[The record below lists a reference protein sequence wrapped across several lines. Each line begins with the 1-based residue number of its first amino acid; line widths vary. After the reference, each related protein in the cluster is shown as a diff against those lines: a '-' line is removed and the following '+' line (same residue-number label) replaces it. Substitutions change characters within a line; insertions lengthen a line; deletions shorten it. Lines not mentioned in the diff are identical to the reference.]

1 MVRKATKKMPATKTG
16 KSTKRASAKPP
27 HAITPVAAAS
37 PVIQAEDRKHTI
49 NDIARLA
56 NVSKKTVSR
65 VINESPF
72 VREETRTRIA
82 EIMQRVSYTPDPQAR
97 GLAFRRSFLI
107 GLIYDNPN
115 APYVINFQEGA
126 LAALRRMGY
135 ELVVHPCD
143 RHSPEFLGDIK
154 NLIGRQ
160 KIDGVILLPPIS
172 ENDALSEMLKTLR
185 CPYIRVLSAPL
196 DEPRN
201 VILSMDRQS
210 AAEVAEHLAKLGHT
224 RIAMIAGP
232 INYRSSGERVAGFS
246 DALAERGLALSG
258 EMIAAGAYTFE
269 SGAACAELLLSRTPR
284 PTAIFA
290 GNDETAA
297 GVYRTAYL
305 RGLKIPDDLTI
316 IGFDDSPLA
325 SRLCPSLTTMHQPI
339 RDMGRLA
346 AEKLMGKIANAA
358 VLPPDAS
365 TVFPH
370 LVVRESSGR
379 PRGE

>member
-1 MVRKATKKMPATKTG
+1 MAKKTLK
-16 KSTKRASAKPP
+16 KSARRTAPGIQP
-27 HAITPVAAAS
+27 AAAS
-37 PVIQAEDRKHTI
+37 APAEDADKKHTI

-82 EIMQRVSYTPDPQAR
+82 EIMLRVGYTPDPQAR

-115 APYVINFQEGA
+115 APYVINIQEGA

-143 RHSPEFLGDIK
+143 RNGSEFLPEIR
-154 NLIGRQ
+154 NLISRQ
-160 KIDGVILLPPIS
+160 KLDGVILLPPVS
-172 ENDALSEMLKTLR
+172 ENAELPELLR
-185 CPYIRVLSAPL
+185 KLQCPYVRVLSAPL
-196 DEPRN
+196 DDSDN
-201 VILSMDRQS
+201 LVLSMDRQS

-224 RIAMIAGP
+224 RIAMIVGP
-232 INYRSSGERVAGFS
+232 ASYRSAHERLAGFS
-246 DALAERGLALSG
+246 NALADRGLTLAP
-258 EMIAAGAYTFE
+258 EYIAEGLYTFE
-269 SGAACAELLLSRTPR
+269 SGAACSELLLSRSPR

-305 RGLKIPDDLTI
+305 RGLKIPDDLTV

-325 SRLCPSLTTMHQPI
+325 SRLCPSLTTMRQPI

-346 AEKLMGKIANAA
+346 AEKVMAKIANSDGPT
-358 VLPPDAS
+358 VAS
-365 TVFPH
+365 TTVFPH

-379 PRGE
+379 PRN

>member
-1 MVRKATKKMPATKTG
+1 MARKATKKTPG
-16 KSTKRASAKPP
+16 KKAGKKRKRARVKA
-27 HAITPVAAAS
+27 PVAVPA
-37 PVIQAEDRKHTI
+37 PVIHKADGRKHTI

-115 APYVINFQEGA
+115 APYVINIQEGA

-143 RHSPEFLGDIK
+143 RSGPEFLVDIK

-172 ENDALSEMLKTLR
+172 ENNELSDMLKTLH

-196 DEPRN
+196 DEPQN
-201 VILSMDRQS
+201 VVLSMDRQS

-224 RIAMIAGP
+224 RIAMISGP
-232 INYRSSGERVAGFS
+232 SSFRSSIERVAGFTN
-246 DALAERGLALSG
+246 ALAERGLTLAPDF
-258 EMIAAGAYTFE
+258 IAEGAYTFE
-269 SGAACAELLLSRTPR
+269 SGAACAELLLTRTPR

-325 SRLCPSLTTMHQPI
+325 SRLCPSLTTMRQPI

-358 VLPPDAS
+358 TLPPDAGM
-365 TVFPH
+365 VFPH

-379 PRGE
+379 PRGS

>member
-1 MVRKATKKMPATKTG
+1 MVKKPAKKGQRRGKASSDTAPA
-16 KSTKRASAKPP
+16 
-27 HAITPVAAAS
+27 
-37 PVIQAEDRKHTI
+37 AEEVLDDSRKHTI

-72 VREETRTRIA
+72 VRQETRARIA
-82 EIMQRVSYTPDPQAR
+82 EIMQRVGYTPDPQAR

-115 APYVINFQEGA
+115 APYVINIQEGA
-126 LAALRRMGY
+126 LWALRSMGF

-143 RHSPEFLGDIK
+143 RNSVDFLQEIR
-154 NLIGRQ
+154 NLVSRQ
-160 KIDGVILLPPIS
+160 KLDGVILLPPVS
-172 ENDALSEMLKTLR
+172 ENAALPDLLRELKTA
-185 CPYIRVLSAPL
+185 YVRVLSARL
-196 DEPRN
+196 DEPDN
-201 VILSMDRQS
+201 LVLSMDRQS

-224 RIAMIAGP
+224 RIAMITGP
-232 INYRSSGERVAGFS
+232 ATYRSAHERLEGFS
-246 DALAERGLALSG
+246 QALRERGLNLAP
-258 EMIAAGAYTFE
+258 EFTAQGAYTFE
-269 SGAACAELLLSRTPR
+269 SGAACAELLLSRSPR

-305 RGLKIPDDLTI
+305 HGLKIPDDLTVV
-316 IGFDDSPLA
+316 GFDDSPLA
-325 SRLCPSLTTMHQPI
+325 SRLCPSLTTMRQPI

-346 AEKLMGKIANAA
+346 AEKVIAQLGHSEGPSEA
-358 VLPPDAS
+358 AS

-379 PRGE
+379 APS